1 MRKVYLEGP
10 LGQKFGEEFTLNV
23 NSPAEALTAIMVQRP
38 GMRKFITDSE
48 GIQGYDVLIDNS
60 PAFIEELVIQDPG
73 MSQSYTFVPVIAG
86 SKNGGIMMIL
96 GVALIAATGGLAAFG
111 MGGFMGGTVA
121 STGAAVGSTLTAGSA
136 TTAAVAA
143 ATGVTTTSLVG
154 ATLTQSMVVAANTA
168 AMAGTTAGLAIS
180 GAGMLG
186 MGLLLGGA
194 AMMLAP
200 DVPDGSGAETAE
212 NYLFGGPVNT
222 VKQGEPIPLI
232 YGRAIT
238 GSKTISA
245 SLFTNTSQRKMNSNG
260 RNMVGISDFRVDGTK
275 TKDRTGITS
284 GGRTR
289 YDRANDHGGCPDPS
303 MLIHLVGGERKLA
316 GDLKVGDL
324 IYTQHEHSLEWGEYA
339 ISYVE
344 VLPNTEKLKLIFED
358 NTFICSTTHEFYVEG
373 KEWIKIKDMEIGDVV
388 SGNKLIA
395 IEEETPGDVVKI
407 TVNEAHTY
415 IVNGL
420 LSHNK

>member
-38 GMRKFITDSE
+38 GMRQFITESE
-48 GIQGYDVLIDNS
+48 GIQGYDVLIDDS
-60 PAFIEELVIQDPG
+60 PIERFDELVLNDPG

-86 SKNGGIMMIL
+86 SKNSGLMMIL
-96 GVALIAATGGLAAFG
+96 GVALIAATGGFAAFG
-111 MGGFMGGTVA
+111 MTGMMGSSAVT
-121 STGAAVGSTLTAGSA
+121 VGSAAGAQAGAINAAMGLAAGSA
-136 TTAAVAA
+136 GAVTASTTV
-143 ATGVTTTSLVG
+143 
-154 ATLTQSMVVAANTA
+154 TA
-168 AMAGTTAGLAIS
+168 AMSVALQTASMAGTAAGFAVS

-200 DVPDGSGAETAE
+200 DVPDESGAETAE
-212 NYLFGGPVNT
+212 NYLFSGPVNT

-245 SLFTNTSQRKMNSNG
+245 SLFTNTSSRKMNSNG

-275 TKDRTGITS
+275 TKDKTGITQGYS
-284 GGRTR
+284 WRTR
-289 YDRANDHGGCPDPS
+289 EDYDNGGCPDPS

-316 GDLKVGDL
+316 GDLEVGDL

-395 IEEETPGDVVKI
+395 IEEESPGDVVKI
-407 TVNEAHTY
+407 TVDEAHTY